1 MQTKYHFMVSI
12 LRGDL
17 TDADDFNADVYCLT
31 SWWLLSERNLILKA
45 ARNLM
50 EAVVLTVISVFLE
63 SESLLKVIH
72 WRLHDWCLNK
82 TWLSRLP
89 ATWWRR
95 SSWLWRQATLPAGC
109 STTTSSRFILI
120 LHFNQ
125 GQTSSS
131 ELKAQPE
138 HFQAKSP
145 DPTCPPSPVVVWK
158 MRTPEKQPLVRREPP
173 EEVRSFEI
181 SWRWRC

>member
-1 MQTKYHFMVSI
+1 MM
-12 LRGDL
+12 
-17 TDADDFNADVYCLT
+17 
-31 SWWLLSERNLILKA
+31 LSEHDLILKA

-50 EAVVLTVISVFLE
+50 EAVVLTVFNVVLE
-63 SESLLKVIH
+63 SESLLQVNY
-72 WRLHDWCLNK
+72 WRLDDWCLNK
-82 TWLSRLP
+82 IWLSRLP

-95 SSWLWRQATLPAGC
+95 LSWLWRQAMLQAGC

-120 LHFNQ
+120 LHFNKE
-125 GQTSSS
+125 QTRNVTRSS

-173 EEVRSFEI
+173 EEVRSFQI